1 MAQLNLILNQDEIL
15 QLLRDNRDE
24 AFTKLLQES
33 LNRVLLA
40 ESEEQLKA
48 KPYERTDDRTDS
60 RNGTRERSLITR
72 IGTIELAVPRHRN
85 IPFHTLIFDN
95 YQRSE
100 AALILTMAEMVVAGV
115 STKKVSDV
123 METLCGTTF
132 SKSTVS
138 EACKDLDESVKDFRE
153 RKFAKDYLFV
163 MVDAT
168 YLKVREDH
176 RIVSKALMIAI
187 GFTEEGHKEIIGFDI
202 YDRESSENWLDFIN
216 SLHSRGLT
224 GIRMFTSDAHEGIAY
239 ALQKVYPEVPWQ
251 RCQAH
256 FTRNIVN
263 LMPEKYKIGI
273 RDELVEMF
281 NCKTLN
287 EARKRRDEILKD
299 YVKAA
304 PDAMKCL
311 DEGFDDAMTVMELP
325 EDMRHVLR
333 TSNHLE
339 RLNREIKRRSDV
351 IGIFPNKASILRLT
365 GSLLIEENDRW
376 MTKSRLYYSPS
387 VTALKELT
395 GTLTEIAKHQIDLRA
410 AA

>member
-153 RKFAKDYLFV
+153 RKFAKGCHEMPGHISCV
-163 MVDAT
+163 RAQISVDT
-168 YLKVREDH
+168 
-176 RIVSKALMIAI
+176 MAI
-187 GFTEEGHKEIIGFDI
+187 
-202 YDRESSENWLDFIN
+202 SSF
-216 SLHSRGLT
+216 
-224 GIRMFTSDAHEGIAY
+224 
-239 ALQKVYPEVPWQ
+239 Q
-251 RCQAH
+251 RA
-256 FTRNIVN
+256 
-263 LMPEKYKIGI
+263 PAG
-273 RDELVEMF
+273 
-281 NCKTLN
+281 
-287 EARKRRDEILKD
+287 EA
-299 YVKAA
+299 
-304 PDAMKCL
+304 
-311 DEGFDDAMTVMELP
+311 
-325 EDMRHVLR
+325 
-333 TSNHLE
+333 
-339 RLNREIKRRSDV
+339 
-351 IGIFPNKASILRLT
+351 AS
-365 GSLLIEENDRW
+365 S
-376 MTKSRLYYSPS
+376 
-387 VTALKELT
+387 A
-395 GTLTEIAKHQIDLRA
+395 
-410 AA
+410 